1 MPPRTT
7 YKKNYKRRRPI
18 KYSPSKKMVT
28 GHGPTLLEQISS
40 GVGSVA
46 KLATAVAP
54 AIAAINTESKYLDI
68 TAAVT
73 AHTPGTSDV
82 IRNLTGEIIQGV
94 NDSQRI
100 GNSILIRDLQIRL
113 AHNFNA
119 TLGSPNVQG
128 IHCRMM
134 LVCWKEN
141 VNANPITAAKL
152 FESPP
157 NLYSPVNKDYS
168 DQFVVLK
175 DKFFSLNNS
184 AGLAGPSAFTTQ
196 KLFKKINWHARFQG
210 ATAFDSTQNHVYLV
224 LRSSAP
230 GVTNALAT
238 TFYSRMNFTDN

>member
-28 GHGPTLLEQISS
+28 GHGPTLLEKISS

-68 TAAVT
+68 TASVT

-100 GNSILIRDLQIRL
+100 GNSILMRDLQIRL

-119 TLGSPNVQG
+119 TLGSPNVKAY
-128 IHCRMM
+128 I
-134 LVCWKEN
+134 
-141 VNANPITAAKL
+141 AA
-152 FESPP
+152 
-157 NLYSPVNKDYS
+157 
-168 DQFVVLK
+168 
-175 DKFFSLNNS
+175 
-184 AGLAGPSAFTTQ
+184 
-196 KLFKKINWHARFQG
+196 
-210 ATAFDSTQNHVYLV
+210 
-224 LRSSAP
+224 
-230 GVTNALAT
+230 
-238 TFYSRMNFTDN
+238 